1 MCYLIVDII
10 QGIEPID
17 SIMLRNDNSA
27 QVVVATISNDIPR
40 LVLVGI
46 NAPDRPGLLLD
57 ISKGLLRLKLQL
69 HHTEA
74 AAVGERSVSVW
85 RCTHLEGKETDAEE
99 IRAVLNVRV
108 SRPPLFG
115 FALFKD

>member
-1 MCYLIVDII
+1 M
-10 QGIEPID
+10 
-17 SIMLRNDNSA
+17 SRNDNSA
-27 QVVVATISNDIPR
+27 QVVVATNSNNIRR

-74 AAVGERSVSVW
+74 AVVGERSVSVW
-85 RCTHLEGKETDAEE
+85 RCAHLEGKETDAEE
-99 IRAVLNVRV
+99 IRKELKVGA